1 MLYNN
6 FYVPHENLNRRA
18 LVHHDFWIEFAFLK
32 KSGAIFFEIHYVF
45 LKYIYL
51 ILSCSSPPACKRGA
65 LISVKMDGWVAP
77 ATMKLMALSWRCI
90 VTAAKKWPE
99 DRWYSIFE
107 VKLIMSPLISN
118 KSCWLWIKNVYFL
131 RLSWNVL
138 FTKVYCSVC
147 HQLRICGDVVVTW
160 KIRFFQLR
168 LWKHKV
174 TRILPI
180 RPC

>member
-1 MLYNN
+1 MLISGIYKYFFVFPFGQFKKDLLQCSIHKAFVMLYNN

-51 ILSCSSPPACKRGA
+51 ILSCSSPPPCKRGA

-90 VTAAKKWPE
+90 VTQIVSAQQPRNGQKT
-99 DRWYSIFE
+99 DDIRYL
-107 VKLIMSPLISN
+107 KLN
-118 KSCWLWIKNVYFL
+118 
-131 RLSWNVL
+131 
-138 FTKVYCSVC
+138 
-147 HQLRICGDVVVTW
+147 
-160 KIRFFQLR
+160 
-168 LWKHKV
+168 
-174 TRILPI
+174 
-180 RPC
+180 